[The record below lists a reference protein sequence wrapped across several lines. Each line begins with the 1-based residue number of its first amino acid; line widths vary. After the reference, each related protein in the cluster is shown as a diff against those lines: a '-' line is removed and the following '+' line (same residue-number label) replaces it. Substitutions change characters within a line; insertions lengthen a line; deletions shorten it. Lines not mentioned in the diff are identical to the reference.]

1 MDLSKLTQE
10 ERAALKAQLDAEEK
24 ADKARI
30 RAERETYKEL
40 VDSAVR
46 SNVRKLQV
54 LSAEMERVKAEVF
67 SEFAAIIRTK
77 NELYSTKLNRQ
88 SDTFTTADGT
98 MSITLGN
105 RTNEGWDDTVEAGI
119 AKVKDYLST
128 LARDDNSAT
137 LVETVMGL
145 LAKGRKDALKANKVL
160 ELERLAV
167 KSQNADF
174 LDGINIIKEAYRPV
188 PTCQFISVIPP
199 RAHLP
204 VHQRDHQERRGGGT
218 EAAPVPVGNV
228 TLTNLFTNDN

>member
-10 ERAALKAQLDAEEK
+10 EKAALKAQLEAEEK
-24 ADKARI
+24 ADKAREQK
-30 RAERETYKEL
+30 ERDTYKEL

-67 SEFAAIIRTK
+67 GEFAAIIRTK
-77 NELYSTKLNRQ
+77 NELFRTKVNRQ

-105 RTNEGWDDTVEAGI
+105 RVNEGWDDTVEAGI
-119 AKVKDYLST
+119 AKVKEYLST
-128 LARDDNSAT
+128 LARDENSAA

-145 LAKGRKDALKANKVL
+145 LAKDRKGALKANKVL

-167 KSQNADF
+167 KSQNAGF
-174 LDGINIIKEAYRPV
+174 IDGISIIKQAYRPV
-188 PTCQFISVIPP
+188 PTCQFISVTTKNDEGVEQK
-199 RAHLP
+199 LP
-204 VHQRDHQERRGGGT
+204 LSLS
-218 EAAPVPVGNV
+218 AM
-228 TLTNLFTNDN
+228 